1 MRLGI
6 SQGCSGRFWVP
17 SAQCQ
22 VLLGFELVACE
33 GNRPNGP
40 SGPSCC
46 CPNFE
51 SDLTLVIHWVFFPMV
66 PQLGSPVTR
75 NTCLPDSQESFETTS
90 MLLLLIASSYFGR
103 ERGGEEGGD
112 NSSVSFSWMPSRL
125 FWVAAME
132 TKHRYRFHLPPLAIK
147 RQARI
152 VSPRCS
158 ENQPGTYPFLKIL
171 IEGNSCKFV
180 GKPSA
185 SGTEH
190 RLGN

>member
-1 MRLGI
+1 M
-6 SQGCSGRFWVP
+6 
-17 SAQCQ
+17 
-22 VLLGFELVACE
+22 ACE
-33 GNRPNGP
+33 GNGP

-46 CPNFE
+46 CPTFE
-51 SDLTLVIHWVFFPMV
+51 SDLTSESSSQWYLSWDLLSLRIPVSLIPRSLLKQHPRFSS
-66 PQLGSPVTR
+66 LSSP
-75 NTCLPDSQESFETTS
+75 LTS
-90 MLLLLIASSYFGR
+90 V
-103 ERGGEEGGD
+103 GGD
-112 NSSVSFSWMPSRL
+112 NGSVSFSWMPSRL
-125 FWVAAME
+125 FRVAAME
-132 TKHRYRFHLPPLAIK
+132 TKHRYRLHLPPLAIK

-158 ENQPGTYPFLKIL
+158 ENQPGTHPFLKIL